1 MFILQLIG
9 DDQIIAVGETWIQVN
24 KIAHL
29 YADLNQIDR
38 EDLEIIYD
46 PKIISTVSVLANSN
60 VSNLVV
66 AGTN

>member
-9 DDQIIAVGETWIQVN
+9 DDQIIAVGETWEQVN

-46 PKIISTVSVLANSN
+46 PKIVPAIPVLADSN
-60 VSNLVV
+60 VSNFATLS
-66 AGTN
+66 TN